1 VALTQSSHR
10 VTVVVWADSG
20 LGATSYQALTV
31 DWTAPAIVISGGS
44 AASTSSHTPTIS
56 GRTDLPA
63 DRKINVV
70 VDEVAQ
76 QAVVSSTLTWSV
88 TPSTLTAGA
97 HTVVVSATD
106 PAGNVGTGRQRLTV
120 IPVLSIDG
128 GAARLTKDAA
138 PTISGT
144 TDAPFGTPVT
154 VTVAGQTLSG
164 TVSAPGTWSVT
175 SHSLPSTVYPVVAKV
190 QDAVGNVRTA
200 WQNLTVDTIAPAIV
214 IDGGSVVST
223 RSDTPTI
230 SGRVNVPAGSSMSV
244 VVDGVALEV
253 VVSSTRTWSVTSP
266 SLTAG
271 AHTVVVSATDAAGN
285 VGTERQRLTVI
296 G

>member
-1 VALTQSSHR
+1 VLTQGSHPI
-10 VTVVVWADSG
+10 VVVVSASSG
-20 LGATSYQALTV
+20 LRATSSQILTV
-31 DWTAPAIVISGGS
+31 DTIAPAIVIDGGS
-44 AASTSSHTPTIS
+44 AVSTESATPTIS
-56 GRTDLPA
+56 GRVDVPA
-63 DRKINVV
+63 GSKISVV
-70 VDEVAQ
+70 VDGVAREV
-76 QAVVSSTLTWSV
+76 VVSSTRTWSV
-88 TPSTLTAGA
+88 TSPGLTAGA

-106 PAGNVGTGRQRLTV
+106 AAGNVGTQRQRLTV

-128 GAARLTKDAA
+128 GAARLTTDAA

-144 TDAPFGTPVT
+144 TDTPFGTPVT

-164 TVSAPGTWSVT
+164 TVSAPGIWSVH
-175 SHSLPSTVYPVVAKV
+175 SVSLPSTVYPVVAKV

-214 IDGGSVVST
+214 IDGGSVAST
-223 RSDTPTI
+223 RTATPTI
-230 SGRVNVPAGSSMSV
+230 SGRVNVPAGSSISV
-244 VVDGVALEV
+244 VVDGVAREV